1 MDNAVQHSPAF
12 SGPTMPAT
20 DSRVQHD
27 NCVYIAICDQGHVR
41 YVTID
46 GHLDQHMDPKRLMV
60 IPLKEGSHWD
70 QALRTLVASVL
81 AIDEVRNIFDP
92 ETLCVNVCL
101 YGSNRIEKSIW
112 LKQHV
117 QLNPDV
123 NGSLHKQENA
133 LNDIPSMDYYRRA
146 SGLTTVTYE
155 DVMHK
160 VKELFDSPNVHE
172 LRQSDEFSYFWSLNF
187 IGTVDPA
194 VQERVIVDMRSKGWN
209 VVWGSVSREGH
220 DLIIGMPK
228 RV

>member
-1 MDNAVQHSPAF
+1 
-12 SGPTMPAT
+12 MPAT
-20 DSRVQHD
+20 DSRVQP
-27 NCVYIAICDQGHVR
+27 NNSVYIAICDQGHVR

-60 IPLKEGSHWD
+60 IPIAEEYHWD

-92 ETLCVNVCL
+92 ETLCVNVCS
-101 YGSNRIEKSIW
+101 YGNNHVIKSVW

-123 NGSLHKQENA
+123 NGSLHKEENA
-133 LNDIPSMDYYRRA
+133 INDIPSMDYYRRA
-146 SGLTTVTYE
+146 SGLTTVTYD

-160 VKELFDSPNVHE
+160 VKELFDSPDVHE
-172 LRQSDEFSYFWSLNF
+172 RRQADEFSYFWTLNF
-187 IGTVDPA
+187 IGTVETA
-194 VQERVIVDMRSKGWN
+194 VQERVINDMRTKGWN
-209 VVWGSVSREGH
+209 VAWGNVSREGH
-220 DLIIGMPK
+220 DLVIGMPK